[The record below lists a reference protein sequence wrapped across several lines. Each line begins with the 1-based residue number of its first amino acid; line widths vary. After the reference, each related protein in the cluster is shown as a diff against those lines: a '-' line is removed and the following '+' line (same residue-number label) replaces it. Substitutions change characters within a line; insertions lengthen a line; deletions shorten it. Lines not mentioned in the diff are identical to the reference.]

1 MLRLVGQALGEVTGD
16 RVDGREVVR
25 DGGNAPD
32 LELWLT
38 ERVAFHLHRACD
50 EIDPDTPLADYGI
63 DSVAAIS
70 ICGEIE
76 QHYRL
81 AVAPTIA
88 YDFPTVHALTRHLAE
103 RLADKAKHDE
113 DRT

>member
-1 MLRLVGQALGEVTGD
+1 MSIAPETRTAPAPQPLD
-16 RVDGREVVR
+16 RPLPHGK
-25 DGGNAPD
+25 APD
-32 LELWLT
+32 LDLWLT
-38 ERVAFHLHRACD
+38 ERVAFHLHKTPD

-76 QHYRL
+76 ERYRL

-88 YDFPTVHALTRHLAE
+88 YDFPTVNALTGHLAE
-103 RLADKAKHDE
+103 RLADQAKHDR
-113 DRT
+113 DPS